1 MDMDEWYAER
11 VLNPK
16 LLKKQEW
23 ERVSQQAKATKLRN
37 RMSKRDIERELRIEA
52 LGGKPIEVVYG
63 VPLTEEKRKERLEV
77 EWDFKYPKRKEKKV
91 KVTPKAKV
99 KGAARTEKQFV
110 RNLFKSIK
118 VRAARKG
125 LPFNLEE
132 SDIVIPEV
140 CPVLGIP
147 LKWGDGLQECTP
159 SVDRLIPELGYV
171 KGNCKV
177 ISMKANRLKSN
188 ATVDQ
193 FKALI
198 AYVEGNLR

>member
-91 KVTPKAKV
+91 KVIPKTKV

-118 VRAARKG
+118 VRSARKG

-147 LKWGDGLQECTP
+147 LKWGDGLQESTP

-198 AYVEGNLR
+198 AYVEGNLQ